1 MRCQRCNVVMV
12 NERFYGPGDPFWGW
26 RCMLCGNISDPMI
39 LENRRHCAI
48 LAVEWHKG
56 TAQREKREERKRQGQ
71 VGEKK
76 NAQVPVNGTHL

>member
-39 LENRRHCAI
+39 LENRSQCAT
-48 LAVEWHKG
+48 LAAK
-56 TAQREKREERKRQGQ
+56 
-71 VGEKK
+71 GEKIGGETAVLFSRK
-76 NAQVPVNGTHL
+76 AKRASTDQGGVSLR

>member
-39 LENRRHCAI
+39 LENRSQCAT
-48 LAVEWHKG
+48 LAAKG
-56 TAQREKREERKRQGQ
+56 KKEREETPGLFSRKGKRSSTDQRG
-71 VGEKK
+71 VS
-76 NAQVPVNGTHL
+76 LR

>member
-39 LENRRHCAI
+39 LENRSQCAT
-48 LAVEWHKG
+48 LAAKRKKEGKETSVLFPSKG
-56 TAQREKREERKRQGQ
+56 KRSSTGQRG
-71 VGEKK
+71 VSFG
-76 NAQVPVNGTHL
+76 

>member
-39 LENRRHCAI
+39 LENRSQGAT
-48 LAVEWHKG
+48 LAAKG
-56 TAQREKREERKRQGQ
+56 KKERGETSGLFSRKGKRSSTDQQG
-71 VGEKK
+71 VS
-76 NAQVPVNGTHL
+76 LR